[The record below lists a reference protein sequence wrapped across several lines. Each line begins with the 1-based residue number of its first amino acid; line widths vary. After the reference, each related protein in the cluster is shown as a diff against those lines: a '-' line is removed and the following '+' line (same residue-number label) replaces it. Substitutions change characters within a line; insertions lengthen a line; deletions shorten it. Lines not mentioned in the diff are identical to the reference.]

1 MRDNILPLQCSL
13 SHPKSCNEAVAAQG
27 SGMTRKHLTVATGY
41 KRSIRDAYVQ
51 RLIARGLIPVA
62 SDRLHATARW

>member
-1 MRDNILPLQCSL
+1 MRPS
-13 SHPKSCNEAVAAQG
+13 PR

-41 KRSIRDAYVQ
+41 KRATRDAYVQ
-51 RLIARGLIPVA
+51 RLIARGLIAVA